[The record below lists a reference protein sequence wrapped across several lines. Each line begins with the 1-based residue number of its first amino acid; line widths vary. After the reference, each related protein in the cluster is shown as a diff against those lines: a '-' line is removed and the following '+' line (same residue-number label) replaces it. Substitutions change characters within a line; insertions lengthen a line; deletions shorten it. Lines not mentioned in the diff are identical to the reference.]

1 MDLTFVVDRHGLLMR
16 AVAGERLAQCRQR
29 GRVFQPFG
37 DAIRVPAARVPEG
50 LRGPPLL
57 ASSFSGRASP
67 FGRIAHSKETP
78 TLLRLLREAAMADG
92 NDDRKPADRT
102 EVAGKAGDERETTEP
117 LFEAMVGQGERT
129 TSLSD
134 GLVGIS
140 QATIEERVVRL
151 EELDPAI
158 TEIVQMLQRRLDELE
173 ERVTALE
180 AARDT

>member
-1 MDLTFVVDRHGLLMR
+1 
-16 AVAGERLAQCRQR
+16 
-29 GRVFQPFG
+29 
-37 DAIRVPAARVPEG
+37 
-50 LRGPPLL
+50 
-57 ASSFSGRASP
+57 
-67 FGRIAHSKETP
+67 
-78 TLLRLLREAAMADG
+78 LLREAAMADG
-92 NDDRKPADRT
+92 NDNRT
-102 EVAGKAGDERETTEP
+102 PTDPTAVAGKVGDERETMEP
-117 LFEAMVGQGERT
+117 LFEPMVGQGERT

-151 EELDPAI
+151 EELDPVI